1 MNVSQ
6 NAAVFVL
13 FFLMLQWLIGRL
25 GPTGGCVDGFY
36 GQEVNMFRFDA
47 KMSERF
53 KSCTEM

>member
-1 MNVSQ
+1 MFPRMQ
-6 NAAVFVL
+6 L
-13 FFLMLQWLIGRL
+13 FFFFFKKKLEWLLGRL
-25 GPTGGCVDGFY
+25 GPMDGCVDGFY